1 MGEAHGKQPRLS
13 QGHFRSHRARGVLT
27 PAFSGPLQNLI
38 VYVYVYNK
46 AYNVAPIV
54 VCSAPEIPSAIKPW
68 RGGWS
73 RPGTDVGTTWGRKGA
88 EQRPWKG
95 GSVSGEVG
103 GVRVACPRASGRS
116 QQIARCGAEKGANRG
131 WGAGNEGLGG
141 RGRSQKGLAGGGG
154 ILPPRPLRTLWGHY
168 GKQHGEHYG
177 NIMRSCETLA
187 IFSHNVW
194 GRFVCMQGGSVLI
207 M

>member
-131 WGAGNEGLGG
+131 WGAGIEGLGG

-154 ILPPRPLRTLWGHY
+154 DSPTAPAPNIMGTLWETAWGTLWQHY
-168 GKQHGEHYG
+168 E
-177 NIMRSCETLA
+177 IMRDSCDF
-187 IFSHNVW
+187 FS
-194 GRFVCMQGGSVLI
+194 
-207 M
+207 